1 LFNTKF
7 FNFFRKY
14 VAGAE
19 FNAQPV
25 IFVPGNAGSG
35 QEIGAFWHF
44 LRWKGVE
51 SSVDFDLFALD
62 FNGVCPFFNIRK
74 MLYFI
79 GISVRL
85 MPKK

>member
-1 LFNTKF
+1 VFNTKF

-19 FNAQPV
+19 FNGQPV

-44 LRWKGVE
+44 LRDKGFD
-51 SSVDFDLFALD
+51 SYVDFDLFALD
-62 FNGVCPFFNIRK
+62 FKQVYTSFIINNI
-74 MLYFI
+74 
-79 GISVRL
+79 
-85 MPKK
+85 KKIYYRIFYCSL